1 MTCITIRRY
10 NIQKYS
16 MYERPTALPARCC
29 ISMNLKKI
37 NSLRAVPDLTELN
50 PVRVKLK
57 SIQAQESIAKKHAS
71 VPP

>member
-1 MTCITIRRY
+1 
-10 NIQKYS
+10 
-16 MYERPTALPARCC
+16 
-29 ISMNLKKI
+29 MNLKKI